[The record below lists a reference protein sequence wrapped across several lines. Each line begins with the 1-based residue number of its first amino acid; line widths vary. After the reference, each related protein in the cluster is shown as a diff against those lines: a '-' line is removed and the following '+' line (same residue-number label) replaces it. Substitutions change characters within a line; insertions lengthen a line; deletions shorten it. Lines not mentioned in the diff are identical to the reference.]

1 MFAKPLTGAPRYI
14 LMKSFF
20 LAISWSYLHD
30 LSNTSLKR
38 LKLLR
43 GEIAFQKRLV
53 FYRQRTNIKIF
64 QFQRISNHKNFI
76 PNISITL
83 LQISLTLHEQ
93 ATIGE
98 KGSRERFWKNSPQ
111 FREIRLRVNLV
122 MASFLCNNNS
132 DVLINTLAR
141 SAGSTRCSQLG
152 QKGQLF
158 SYIINAH

>member
-14 LMKSFF
+14 PMKSFF

-30 LSNTSLKR
+30 LSNTSFKR

-93 ATIGE
+93 QAAIGE
-98 KGSRERFWKNSPQ
+98 KGSREPFWKNSPQ
-111 FREIRLRVNLV
+111 CREIRLRVNQV
-122 MASFLCNNNS
+122 MASFLAITTPMS
-132 DVLINTLAR
+132 L
-141 SAGSTRCSQLG
+141 
-152 QKGQLF
+152 
-158 SYIINAH
+158 